1 MYAQLIETRL
11 EPERLE
17 VVERL
22 VRNELLPV
30 PREQPGFCG
39 ALDLTGRERAQTLL
53 VLLWETEEDA
63 CLPLIERV
71 ASFAKAFSTVSELLA
86 CGSCSVSVWEVDARG

>member
-1 MYAQLIETRL
+1 MYAQLIEMRL
-11 EPERLE
+11 EPERFEVLE
-17 VVERL
+17 RV
-22 VRNELLPV
+22 VRNELV
-30 PREQPGFCG
+30 PALREQPGFCG
-39 ALDLTGRERAQTLL
+39 ALNLSGRERAETLL

-71 ASFAKAFSTVSELLA
+71 ASFATAFSTVSELLA